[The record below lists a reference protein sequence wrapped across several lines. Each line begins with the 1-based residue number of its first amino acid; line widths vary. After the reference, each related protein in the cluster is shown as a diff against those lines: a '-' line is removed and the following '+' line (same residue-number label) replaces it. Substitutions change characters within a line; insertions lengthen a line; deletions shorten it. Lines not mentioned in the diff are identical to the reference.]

1 MCGSTQRWSSVTVS
15 LRSHLYL
22 SYIFTPAN
30 TCPESLRHMKMFHIV
45 KAVAAD
51 DTLRSCETVIKP
63 THTTLPGR
71 RQLEKTTRQ

>member
-1 MCGSTQRWSSVTVS
+1 
-15 LRSHLYL
+15 
-22 SYIFTPAN
+22 
-30 TCPESLRHMKMFHIV
+30 MKMFHIV

-71 RQLEKTTRQ
+71 RQLEKTTRQWGQKDDSHLSGDYE